1 MAGRLID
8 IYAAGRA
15 PDADSAGL
23 EELLQGCLSRARAA
37 WPGLP
42 LDDAAFIE
50 HLGVRVAPSALEAAH
65 AEDLF
70 LACACARGVAGAIEA
85 FDRAHAVD
93 VRAMHA
99 QARPPRPPVDELE
112 QLVRAKLFVGPPP
125 KIADYSG
132 AGPLRAWLRVVA
144 ARLLVDLARA
154 PAARESPRGDDAW
167 MEVPAPGDDP
177 ELEYL
182 KRVYRAELREAFEEA
197 ARALSP
203 EERNVLREHYAHGLT
218 IDEIGAAHGIHRA
231 TAARRLEGAR
241 EAILRGTRQRLMQRL
256 RLSRRELESV
266 VRLIES
272 QMHVTIERVLGTS
285 G

>member
-1 MAGRLID
+1 MPGRL
-8 IYAAGRA
+8 
-15 PDADSAGL
+15 
-23 EELLQGCLSRARAA
+23 ELLLQQCVARGRTA
-37 WPGLP
+37 WPGLA
-42 LDDAAFIE
+42 LGDASFVE
-50 HLGVRVAPSALEAAH
+50 HLARVPATALGAVH

-70 LACACARGVAGAIEA
+70 LACACALGIPGAVEA
-85 FDRAHAVD
+85 FEQGHAAD

-99 QARPPRPPVDELE
+99 QACPPKPQLDELE

-132 AGPLRAWLRVVA
+132 AGPLRAWLRVVV
-144 ARLLVDLARA
+144 ARLLVDVARS
-154 PAARESPRGDDAW
+154 PAARETPRGDDAW
-167 MEVPAPGDDP
+167 MAVPAPGDDP
-177 ELEYL
+177 EVEYL
-182 KRVYRAELREAFEEA
+182 KRVYRAEMREAFAQA
-197 ARALSP
+197 AHALSP
-203 EERNVLREHYAHGLT
+203 EERNVLREHYTHGLT
-218 IDEIGAAHGIHRA
+218 IDEIAAAHGIHRA

-272 QMHVTIERVLGTS
+272 QMHVTIDRVLGTS